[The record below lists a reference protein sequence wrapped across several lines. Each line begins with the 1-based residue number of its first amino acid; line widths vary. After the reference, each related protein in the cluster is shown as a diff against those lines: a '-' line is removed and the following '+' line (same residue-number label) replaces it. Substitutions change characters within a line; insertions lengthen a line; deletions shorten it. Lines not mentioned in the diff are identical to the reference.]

1 MNPLFHSL
9 KYFLA
14 FNTSLKEDADDSD
27 LGRTIQYHYERIN
40 QVISSDWTA
49 TRPPV
54 SSLDRDFLRLSEETI
69 EDGQLISSV
78 IKIEGNGP
86 ILENCLE
93 NIPLRYVGKMDVDQ
107 LLQSRLLRC
116 KLFQQAKK

>member
-9 KYFLA
+9 KYCLA
-14 FNTSLKEDADDSD
+14 FNTSLKEHADDSD
-27 LGRTIQYHYERIN
+27 LGRTVQYHYERIN

-49 TRPPV
+49 TRTPT
-54 SSLDRDFLRLSEETI
+54 SSLDWDFLRLSEETI
-69 EDGQLISSV
+69 EDGQLICSV

-93 NIPLRYVGKMDVDQ
+93 TVPLRYEGKMDVDQ

-116 KLFQQAKK
+116 K